1 MNMVKPVPSAGKLL
15 VIDDNPII
23 QRAVYFALRDSG
35 YQVLMVGDVSAAT
48 KMLRQEKFDLVLIDL
63 SFPLDVTDIGGMR
76 QDGFYLINWINRTPG
91 IARPPM
97 VIISSTHPDQYR
109 ERAAAAGVR
118 ACLQK
123 PLSKE
128 SLIATVKTVLGTET
142 SGQPAQP

>member
-91 IARPPM
+91 IARP
-97 VIISSTHPDQYR
+97 HPQGAIPRGDP
-109 ERAAAAGVR
+109 ENAN
-118 ACLQK
+118 
-123 PLSKE
+123 
-128 SLIATVKTVLGTET
+128 GTRY
-142 SGQPAQP
+142 